1 MVGVSCGHAACSDR
15 EQMQR
20 RTGPIFTAMAAGG
33 LLFGLV
39 LSLVA
44 CPRPID
50 NPANPNPPVN
60 AEPDKGNTV
69 EPGNPAP
76 GDAGP
81 PPPVNPPASE
91 PTSPEGSSEHPAVDP
106 TPPPIDPKNAPLRV

>member
-1 MVGVSCGHAACSDR
+1 
-15 EQMQR
+15 MQR

-50 NPANPNPPVN
+50 NPANPNPNQPVTGQ
-60 AEPDKGNTV
+60 PGDGNTV
-69 EPGNPAP
+69 EPERPAP

-81 PPPVNPPASE
+81 PPPVKPATPE
-91 PTSPEGSSEHPAVDP
+91 PGPPEGSSEHPAVDP
-106 TPPPIDPKNAPLRV
+106 TPPPMDPKNAPLRV